1 MRGRLQNLIK
11 MDLVLDLHDPFRK
24 GMGGSQQTT
33 ERKRLGDLTVG
44 RAENVRTRIQTEK
57 TLWCLSTCL
66 LNFKR
71 RQKWNIRLTNI
82 RKNWKKRRIELFL
95 QWDSLEKRGTI
106 TAADHQQASKLL
118 DDIATVDKEIK
129 LLRIKSHPTSRP
141 MDFGFE
147 ARDRS
152 SRGPSFKK
160 FGEFLQAVYVAGTGG
175 QIDSKLTRAATG
187 MGETVPSDAGFLVQT
202 EYAVGLLMRAYELAI
217 IAPKCRKISISSPAN
232 SIKINAVAET
242 SRVTGSRWG
251 GIQSYWAGEA
261 GTLTPSAPKFRQM
274 ELSLKKLIG
283 LCYTTDELLG
293 DASALG
299 SIITQAFGDEFAFM
313 MDDAIINGTG
323 VGQPLGIMKSNA
335 LVKVARTGAGAIAN
349 TDIANMW
356 SRQWARGMT
365 KSFWFCNQDTLP
377 QFFNM
382 SMTVGTGGMPVFLPP
397 GGLSGTPYST
407 LMGRPL
413 IPIEQC
419 QTMGTSGDLILA
431 DFGEYILVDKG
442 GMSSAS
448 SIHVRFVNDE
458 TAFRSDKWAAYVS
471 DDIMNSSLIRGSLTS
486 KEYGNPEPSKGFMP
500 WACVETIQEPAYLS

>member
-1 MRGRLQNLIK
+1 MDTSSQIQNLRGLITQK
-11 MDLVLDLHDPFRK
+11 SDAIDALLNGRDPDDLQGSEAEKLTRLMSELQVLDVRISNLQAYSPTSSPIDLGYK
-24 GMGGSQQTT
+24 GGSS
-33 ERKRLGDLTVG
+33 KG
-44 RAENVRTRIQTEK
+44 
-57 TLWCLSTCL
+57 
-66 LNFKR
+66 FR
-71 RQKWNIRLTNI
+71 R
-82 RKNWKKRRIELFL
+82 
-95 QWDSLEKRGTI
+95 
-106 TAADHQQASKLL
+106 
-118 DDIATVDKEIK
+118 
-129 LLRIKSHPTSRP
+129 
-141 MDFGFE
+141 
-147 ARDRS
+147 
-152 SRGPSFKK
+152 

-175 QIDSKLTRAATG
+175 RIDQRLTRAATG
-187 MGETVPSDAGFLVQT
+187 MGETVPADAGYLVQT
-202 EYAVGLLMRAYELAI
+202 EYAADLLMRAYELAI
-217 IAPKCRKISISSPAN
+217 IAPKCRKIPISGPAN

-242 SRVTGSRWG
+242 SRVTGARWG
-251 GIQSYWAGEA
+251 GIQAYWAGEA
-261 GTLTPSAPKFRQM
+261 GTLTPAAPKFRQM
-274 ELSLKKLIG
+274 ELSLKKLVG
-283 LCYTTDELLG
+283 LCYTTDELLA
-293 DASALG
+293 DASALQ
-299 SIITQAFGDEFAFM
+299 SVITQAFTDEFAFM
-313 MDDAIINGTG
+313 LDDAVVNGTG

-335 LVKVARTGAGAIAN
+335 LVKVTRAGAGAIAN

-458 TAFRSDKWAAYVS
+458 TAFRFIYRVDGQPAWNAVLTPYKGSNTVS
-471 DDIMNSSLIRGSLTS
+471 
-486 KEYGNPEPSKGFMP
+486 P
-500 WACVETIQEPAYLS
+500 WVVLS

>member
-1 MRGRLQNLIK
+1 MDALQQVQNLRGLITQK
-11 MDLVLDLHDPFRK
+11 YDQIQAILNGRDPDDLVGGEAEKITHLMSEIQVLDL
-24 GMGGSQQTT
+24 
-33 ERKRLGDLTVG
+33 
-44 RAENVRTRIQTEK
+44 RAEN
-57 TLWCLSTCL
+57 
-66 LNFKR
+66 
-71 RQKWNIRLTNI
+71 
-82 RKNWKKRRIELFL
+82 L
-95 QWDSLEKRGTI
+95 QGYS
-106 TAADHQQASKLL
+106 
-118 DDIATVDKEIK
+118 
-129 LLRIKSHPTSRP
+129 PTSRP
-141 MDFGFE
+141 IDFGYKGG
-147 ARDRS
+147 S
-152 SRGPSFKK
+152 SKGFRR
-160 FGEFLQAVYVAGTGG
+160 FGDMLQAVYVADTGG
-175 QIDSKLTRAATG
+175 RIDPRLTRAASG
-187 MGETVPSDAGFLVQT
+187 MGETVPADAGFLVQT
-202 EYAVGLLMRAYELAI
+202 EYAADLLMRAYELAI
-217 IAPKCRKISISSPAN
+217 IAPKCRKIPISGPAN

-251 GIQSYWAGEA
+251 GIQAYWAPEA
-261 GTLTPSAPKFRQM
+261 GTLGPTAPKFRQM
-274 ELSLKKLIG
+274 ELSLKKLVG

-313 MDDAIINGTG
+313 MDDAVINGTG

-335 LVKVARTGAGAIAN
+335 LVKVARTGAGAIVN

-356 SRQWARGMT
+356 ARQWARGMT
-365 KSFWFCNQDTLP
+365 KSVWFCNQDTLP

-382 SMTVGTGGMPVFLPP
+382 AMTVGTGGMPVFLPP

-442 GMSSAS
+442 GMTSAS

-458 TAFRSDKWAAYVS
+458 TAFRFIYRVNNDSSAPYAS
-471 DDIMNSSLIRGSLTS
+471 DDIMNSSLIRGSLNS
-486 KEYGNPEPSKGFMP
+486 KEYGNPEPSRGYMP